1 MNNAIIKWLRSFL
14 DHFIF
19 VGEYMKKT
27 YLRKNV
33 LSALFLAI
41 GVVLPLL
48 TSQIKEIGDTL
59 LPMHIPVMLCGLIC
73 GPFYGLSVGLILPF
87 FRSLTFGMPP
97 FYPNAVWMAAELA
110 AYGFLIGFTYLRF
123 KNPKL
128 LQVYIS
134 LLVSMLGGRIVWGL
148 VKTLLLGLGGNSFT
162 LAAFVTGGFLD
173 AIPGIIL
180 QLILIPFIFR
190 LYQKISK

>member
-1 MNNAIIKWLRSFL
+1 MNNVIIKWLRSFL

-19 VGEYMKKT
+19 VGEFMKKT
-27 YLRKNV
+27 YLRKTV

-41 GVVLPLL
+41 GAVLPLL

-97 FYPNAVWMAAELA
+97 FYPNAVWMSAELA

-162 LAAFVTGGFLD
+162 LAAFATGGFLD

-180 QLILIPFIFR
+180 QLVLIPFIFR